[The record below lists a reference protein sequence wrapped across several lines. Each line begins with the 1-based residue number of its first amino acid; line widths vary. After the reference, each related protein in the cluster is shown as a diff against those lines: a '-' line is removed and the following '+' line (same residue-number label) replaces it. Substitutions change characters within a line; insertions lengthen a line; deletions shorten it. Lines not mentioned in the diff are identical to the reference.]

1 MSAPLAW
8 IVLPVFI
15 AAILYMFRRW
25 HTYTSSA
32 GILFAVLLAWLAWL
46 APIGEA
52 INIGSFSFELSDTL
66 NILGRRFVLEG
77 ADRPILI
84 LIYLGV
90 AFWFGGSLV
99 AKTDR
104 LFVPLGLSIA
114 ALLTAALAVE
124 PFLYAA
130 LLIEMAALVSV
141 PLLSAPGSRVGR
153 GVVRFI
159 TFQSLGMP
167 FILYTGWMLAGVE
180 AAPGDSQL
188 ILHAEILMGMGFA
201 FFMAVFPF
209 HTWIPMLAEEAHPYT
224 AAFVFFLLT
233 LVISFF
239 GLNFIDRYAWLRSST
254 ELYFLL
260 RLTGALMVF
269 VGGIWSAFQRHLGR
283 MMGYAVLVEIGLSLL
298 AVGAGLNS
306 EGKLA
311 LLGIFFALI
320 LPRGLSLGVW
330 SLALATIKDKFG
342 ELRFRNVQGAGR
354 QMPIA
359 STSLVLAQFSLAGF
373 PLLAGF
379 PARLALWLG
388 LAQSYPLESFAAL
401 LGCIGLLAGGLRA
414 LAVLVMGPNEDPW
427 RISESWDQ
435 RILLVLGGLAL
446 FVLGLFPQW
455 FLPGLAH
462 MASAYIHLSP

>member
-1 MSAPLAW
+1 MSTPLVW
-8 IVLPVFI
+8 IVIPALI
-15 AAILYMFRRW
+15 AAILYLFRRW
-25 HTYTSSA
+25 HKSTA
-32 GILFAVLLAWLAWL
+32 AVGILISVLLAWLAWL
-46 APIGEA
+46 VPIGEA
-52 INIGSFSFELSDTL
+52 INIGPFSAELSDML
-66 NILGRRFVLEG
+66 VVLGRRFVLDTG
-77 ADRPILI
+77 DRPILI

-90 AFWFGGSLV
+90 AFWFGGSIV
-99 AKTDR
+99 ARTDR

-141 PLLSAPGSRVGR
+141 PMLSSPGNQVGR
-153 GVVRFI
+153 GVVRFV

-239 GLNFIDRYAWLRSST
+239 GLSFIDRYAWLRTSVQ
-254 ELYFLL
+254 LYFLL
-260 RLTGALMVF
+260 RLSGALMVL

-298 AVGAGLNS
+298 AVGDGLNS
-306 EGKLA
+306 DGKLA

-320 LPRGLSLGVW
+320 LPRGLGLGVW
-330 SLALATIKDKFG
+330 SLALAAIKNKFG
-342 ELRFRNVQGAGR
+342 ELRFRSIQGVGR

-359 STSLVLAQFSLAGF
+359 SASLVLAQFSMAGF

-379 PARLALWLG
+379 PVRLALWLE
-388 LAQSYPLESFAAL
+388 LAQRYPLESFAAL
-401 LGCIGLLAGGLRA
+401 IGSAGLLAGGLRA
-414 LAVLVMGPNEDPW
+414 LAVLVMGSREDQW
-427 RISESWDQ
+427 QISENWDQ

-446 FVLGLFPQW
+446 FVLGVFPQW

-462 MASAYIHLSP
+462 MAGTYVHLSP